1 MPARTG
7 LLEYLRFGL
16 LLLCAANLRG
26 DRLQTVRYLAGSA
39 TFAES
44 FPRTVVW
51 AWEEPEDLS
60 GIDPKK
66 IGVAYLAESLR
77 LSAAVR
83 VRPRYQPLRLTPGT
97 AVMAVVRIEPERG
110 FTDTPGL
117 RVATADALADVAR
130 RPDTQAF
137 QVDFDATRSQ
147 RAFYTEVLERLR
159 SQMPAGMPLSI
170 TALLSWCGGDP
181 SDAWIGMLPVDEAVP
196 MYFRLGVRRPLAEDK
211 DGYRIREP
219 LCGGSLG
226 VSTDESWPQITG
238 DRRLYLFAP
247 HPWTAA
253 QLASIARTPSTN
265 LAQELA
271 P

>member
-1 MPARTG
+1 M
-7 LLEYLRFGL
+7 
-16 LLLCAANLRG
+16 
-26 DRLQTVRYLAGSA
+26 QTVRYPMGSA
-39 TFAES
+39 AFPES

-83 VRPRYQPLRLTPGT
+83 VRPRYQPLRLAPGT
-97 AVMAVVRIEPERG
+97 PVMAVVRIEPERD

-130 RPDTQAF
+130 RSGTRAF

-147 RAFYTEVLERLR
+147 RVFYTAVLERLR
-159 SQMPAGMPLSI
+159 SQIPAGMPLSI
-170 TALLSWCGGDP
+170 TALLSWCGGDS
-181 SDAWIGMLPVDEAVP
+181 SDAWMGSLPVDEAVP
-196 MYFRLGVRRPLAEDK
+196 MYFRLGVRGQLAEDK

-219 LCGGSLG
+219 LCGGSFG
-226 VSTDESWPQITG
+226 VSTDERWPRITR

-253 QLASIARTPSTN
+253 HLAAIAHTPVTN